1 MNIYSFEVFENI
13 LIWNLIISEGSSGQI
28 LPKFQGLVSSNNFEI
43 VVKSQL
49 CFSAISLNQCFRNVF
64 DEDNKREAAIEALHI
79 ILYVSWLLLIQHYRN
94 AVKAKTSNNYVGP
107 ISKCTTVRLMWP
119 WTNNDDDQLIM
130 CRRTADIQGIIQSRP
145 QPPRVMPTANKQILQ
160 FGQMQFSI
168 WTNTLDIQESR
179 FSSHYP
185 IQAKYFQAIQTKF
198 AIKTNTNTYDM

>member
-1 MNIYSFEVFENI
+1 MFSMR
-13 LIWNLIISEGSSGQI
+13 II
-28 LPKFQGLVSSNNFEI
+28 
-43 VVKSQL
+43 
-49 CFSAISLNQCFRNVF
+49 
-64 DEDNKREAAIEALHI
+64 RERPLLRHY
-79 ILYVSWLLLIQHYRN
+79 ILYHMFHGYYLYSITVSLFTNSEQGDRN

-168 WTNTLDIQESR
+168 WTNTLDIQ
-179 FSSHYP
+179 P
-185 IQAKYFQAIQTKF
+185 IFKPLSNLGQQTYFQAIQTKF

>member
-1 MNIYSFEVFENI
+1 MFSMR
-13 LIWNLIISEGSSGQI
+13 II
-28 LPKFQGLVSSNNFEI
+28 
-43 VVKSQL
+43 
-49 CFSAISLNQCFRNVF
+49 
-64 DEDNKREAAIEALHI
+64 RERPLLRHY
-79 ILYVSWLLLIQHYRN
+79 ILYYMFHGYYLYSITVSLFTNSEQGDRN

-198 AIKTNTNTYDM
+198 AIKTNTNTYMICNRLLQIRFFQLII